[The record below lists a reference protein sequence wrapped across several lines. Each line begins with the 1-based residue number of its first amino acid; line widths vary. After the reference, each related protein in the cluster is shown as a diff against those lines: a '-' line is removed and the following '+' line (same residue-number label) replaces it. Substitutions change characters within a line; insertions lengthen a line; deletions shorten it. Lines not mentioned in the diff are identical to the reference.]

1 MALTFSDYKAAAKT
15 FTGSD
20 CDAKDFAKIEEALFE
35 LFSMTSK
42 HLCLFAKPVSAAKPS
57 LDDVLKDV
65 KGIKYSID
73 ANGTTV
79 NIDVLDIEPIEKCVW
94 KGETIA
100 VAVKKADKADKADK
114 AMVSKNVYNTIFAIA
129 MGSWNSKVIAM
140 ANELSEVVMKIF
152 RTVGR
157 AMKVNITFTESTA
170 HYACEDGNGTV
181 SIPFSYCLKSEKK
194 LEPLKG
200 LTIREYIKYVF
211 AVKNFKCFN
220 AFVNASDFSVRVSL

>member
-1 MALTFSDYKAAAKT
+1 MALTFSQYEAAAKT
-15 FTGSD
+15 FTGAD
-20 CDAKDFAKIEEALFE
+20 CDAKDLAKIEEALFE
-35 LFSMTSK
+35 LFSNTSK
-42 HLCLFAKPVSAAKPS
+42 RLCLVAKPFKTPCV
-57 LDDVLKDV
+57 DDVLKDV

-73 ANGTTV
+73 ADGTTI

-100 VAVKKADKADKADK
+100 TAAKKADKS
-114 AMVSKNVYNTIFAIA
+114 AMVPKNVYNTIFAIA

-170 HYACEDGNGTV
+170 HYACEDGKSTV

-194 LEPLKG
+194 LLPLKG

-211 AVKNFKCFN
+211 AIKNFKCET
-220 AFVNASDFSVRVSL
+220 AFVNASDFCVRLTL

>member
-100 VAVKKADKADKADK
+100 TAVKKADKADK
-114 AMVSKNVYNTIFAIA
+114 AMVSKIVYNTIFAIA

-170 HYACEDGNGTV
+170 HYACEDGKSTV

-211 AVKNFKCFN
+211 AVKNFKCY
-220 AFVNASDFSVRVSL
+220 NASDFSVRVSL